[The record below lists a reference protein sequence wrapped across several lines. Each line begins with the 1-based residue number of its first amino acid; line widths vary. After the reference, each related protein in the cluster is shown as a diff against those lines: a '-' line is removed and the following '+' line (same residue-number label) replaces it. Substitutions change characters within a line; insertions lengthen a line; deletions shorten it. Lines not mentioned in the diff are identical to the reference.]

1 MSVEEKI
8 HMKVSYKD
16 FIHPQD
22 DAARRELEAVPG
34 FNLLV
39 KWFLKFGLEQFLH
52 GYFMANYIRL
62 SKTQL
67 PEIYNLLPPVAKKF
81 GIEEP
86 EFYLQMNPAPN
97 AYTTGDERRF
107 IVVTSGLLE
116 HITDVKERESIIAH
130 ECGHIV
136 CRHVFYMTM
145 ARMLSMAGFSFGI
158 PSALVAPLDL
168 AFKYWSRRCELS
180 ADRASAVYLGEVNP
194 AIQALL
200 RITGGP
206 QQFTKDLNID
216 EYASQS
222 QAYYA
227 LQKDSKWH
235 KLLQSCAVMNQDHPF
250 SAVRIQ
256 EMIKWCDTDR
266 YKQLCKSWVDGIDMV
281 VCAKCGKSVSKN
293 DRFCCY
299 CGHPIV

>member
-1 MSVEEKI
+1 
-8 HMKVSYKD
+8 MKVSYKD

-22 DAARRELEAVPG
+22 DAARRELESVPG

-67 PEIYNLLPPVAKKF
+67 PEIYNLLPPVAEKF

-86 EFYLQMNPAPN
+86 EFYLQMNPTPN

-158 PSALVAPLDL
+158 TSALVAPLDL

-194 AIQALL
+194 AMQALL

-206 QQFTKDLNID
+206 QQFTKDLNIE
-216 EYASQS
+216 EYAAQS

-235 KLLQSCAVMNQDHPF
+235 KLLQSYAVMNQGHPF

-256 EMIKWCDTDR
+256 ELIKWCDSDKYR
-266 YKQLCKSWVDGIDMV
+266 RLCKSWEEGLDMF
-281 VCAKCGKSVSKN
+281 VCDKCRKLVSKN
-293 DRFCCY
+293 DRFCAH
-299 CGHPIV
+299 CGNPIV

>member
-1 MSVEEKI
+1 
-8 HMKVSYKD
+8 MKVGYKD

-22 DAARRELEAVPG
+22 DAARRELESVPG

-67 PEIYNLLPPVAKKF
+67 PEIYNLLPPVAEKF

-86 EFYLQMNPAPN
+86 EFYLQMNPIPN

-145 ARMLSMAGFSFGI
+145 ARMLSMAGFSIGV

-180 ADRASAVYLGEVNP
+180 ADRASAVYLGESVP
-194 AIQALL
+194 AVQALL
-200 RITGGP
+200 RIAGGP
-206 QQFTKDLNID
+206 QQFTKDLNIA
-216 EYASQS
+216 EYAEQS
-222 QAYYA
+222 KAYYA
-227 LQKDSKWH
+227 LQTDSKWH
-235 KLLQSCAVMNQDHPF
+235 KLLQSCAVMNVDHPF

-256 EMIKWCDTDR
+256 ELMKWCATDR
-266 YKQLCKSWVDGIDMV
+266 YLNLCKAWEDGLNAGLCV
-281 VCAKCGKSVSKN
+281 NCGRQLSKN
-293 DRFCCY
+293 DKFCCY
-299 CGHPIV
+299 CGHPVAQDATN

>member
-1 MSVEEKI
+1 
-8 HMKVSYKD
+8 MKVSYKD

-34 FNLLV
+34 FSLLV
-39 KWFLKFGLEQFLH
+39 KWFLKFGLEKFLH

-67 PEIYNLLPPVAKKF
+67 PEIYNLLPPVAEKF

-86 EFYLQMNPAPN
+86 EFYLQMDPAPN

-107 IVVTSGLLE
+107 LVITSGLLE

-180 ADRASAVYLGEVNP
+180 ADRASAVYLGESTP
-194 AIQALL
+194 AMQALL

-206 QQFTKDLNID
+206 QQFTKDLNIE
-216 EYASQS
+216 EYAEQAK
-222 QAYYA
+222 AYYE
-227 LQKDSKWH
+227 LQADSKWH
-235 KLLQSCAVMNQDHPF
+235 KLLHSCAVMNVDHPF

-256 EMIKWCDTDR
+256 ELMKWCATDK
-266 YKQLCKSWVDGIDMV
+266 YINLCKIWKDGADI
-281 VCAKCGKSVSKN
+281 CLCKNCGRQLSKG

-299 CGHPIV
+299 CGHSVE